1 MERLY
6 FLDNLKTCIVVLMVV
21 FHAAMSYMAY
31 APEWWYVLDG
41 DSSLVG
47 TVFVLWADIFIMPVM
62 FFVAGY
68 FALPSLAR
76 HGRIGFW
83 RKKGVHIILP
93 WLVGALVCAPYIAY
107 LTIASRPIP
116 MDFPTFYIQL
126 FWGIFYQ
133 QAHYWFLGFLCAL
146 YGVLFLAICW
156 CPSIL
161 QRRCECQPIWK
172 SLVLVLVGSV
182 ISMTV
187 VNVYISDDAWIHPF
201 YILVFQPTRVLLYVL
216 YFALG
221 AYAWRGQWFAAFMP
235 WRTCWGCS
243 FLVMS
248 VVYVLFR
255 LGVFGAFM
263 PLETIVVHAVLHN
276 LFCLTAVM
284 ALVAWFQAYVAFA
297 SPLWRQS
304 AALSYPVYYV
314 HQFAVQHLVWLFRD
328 TGWPLG
334 IKYIAVCILA
344 LGISWWFSKIVLKKL
359 PCFS

>member
-107 LTIASRPIP
+107 LTIASRPNP

-161 QRRCECQPIWK
+161 QRRCEC
-172 SLVLVLVGSV
+172 
-182 ISMTV
+182 
-187 VNVYISDDAWIHPF
+187 
-201 YILVFQPTRVLLYVL
+201 QPTRVLLYVL

-284 ALVAWFQAYVAFA
+284 ALVAW
-297 SPLWRQS
+297 L
-304 AALSYPVYYV
+304 
-314 HQFAVQHLVWLFRD
+314 
-328 TGWPLG
+328 
-334 IKYIAVCILA
+334 
-344 LGISWWFSKIVLKKL
+344 
-359 PCFS
+359 